1 MYFNS
6 SSTLLFH
13 FNTFTAAVA
22 EVPQLIVPR
31 AGKGVVTHQIDRLLR
46 GSTGTGA
53 GVQLHAKPILH
64 TKHKLRSPQV
74 KTKVTR
80 NDN

>member
-46 GSTGTGA
+46 GST
-53 GVQLHAKPILH
+53 
-64 TKHKLRSPQV
+64 R
-74 KTKVTR
+74 TR
-80 NDN
+80 VCSCMPSQYFTQSTNFGPRR